1 MGRPVMCRVPF
12 PEGKGM
18 HALVVRDVTKAMALL
33 SAAFYRFPQDDLFL
47 VAFTGTRGKNDICLL
62 LKRDF

>member
-1 MGRPVMCRVPF
+1 MAKDSGATCYVAEQPY

-33 SAAFYRFPQDDLFL
+33 SAAFTDSRKMIYML
-47 VAFTGTRGKNDICLL
+47 
-62 LKRDF
+62 